1 MEIMLGLRIVCRF
14 GRTNHGISAI
24 VNEDNLLAFVTSQ
37 AKFVIMHIPI
47 NSVRI
52 DWYITYI
59 L

>member
-14 GRTNHGISAI
+14 GRTNHGISAS

-47 NSVRI
+47 NT
-52 DWYITYI
+52 YITYI

>member
-24 VNEDNLLAFVTSQ
+24 LNEDNLLALVTSQ

-47 NSVRI
+47 NTHT
-52 DWYITYI
+52 YITYI